1 MSMLRI
7 RESTRGNLG
16 VEVGGEES
24 DVNDKM
30 RKTRV
35 MEFDE
40 NIYRPRET
48 RW

>member
-7 RESTRGNLG
+7 RETRYGNLG
-16 VEVGGEES
+16 VKVGGEES

-30 RKTRV
+30 RKMRV
-35 MEFDE
+35 IEFDG